1 MEQQQIW
8 YKKYTLKEL
17 NEMMQNTVGEQLDIK
32 FEEIG
37 NDFLVATMTVNHKTV
52 KHFGLLHGGCSVV
65 LSETLGSV
73 GSLMA
78 VNDNLFMGVGIEVN
92 ANHLKSVTSG
102 WVKGIC
108 SPVKIG
114 GKIHVWETKIVNNL
128 NELIC
133 ISRLTTAIIPK
144 RK

>member
-1 MEQQQIW
+1 MEQKQIW
-8 YKKYTLKEL
+8 YRDYTLEEL
-17 NEMMQNTVGEQLDIK
+17 NRMMENTVGQELDIR

-37 NDFLVATMTVNHKTV
+37 FNFLVASMPVNHKTIQP
-52 KHFGLLHGGCSVV
+52 FGLLHGGCSAL

-92 ANHLKSVTSG
+92 ANHLKSATSG
-102 WVKGIC
+102 RVKGVCTPI
-108 SPVKIG
+108 KIG
-114 GKIHVWETKIVNNL
+114 GKIHVWETKIVDNL

-133 ISRLTTAIIPK
+133 ISRLTTAIISK

>member
-37 NDFLVATMTVNHKTV
+37 NDFLVATMPVNHKTV
-52 KHFGLLHGGCSVV
+52 QPFGLLHGGCSVV